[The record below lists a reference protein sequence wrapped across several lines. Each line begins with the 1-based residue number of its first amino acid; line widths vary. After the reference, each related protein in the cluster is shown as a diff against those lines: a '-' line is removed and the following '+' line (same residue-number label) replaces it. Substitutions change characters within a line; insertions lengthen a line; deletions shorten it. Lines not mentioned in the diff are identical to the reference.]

1 MNTARE
7 EGEVSFKAF
16 ARILGE
22 RSPSYVTQLKGE
34 GRLVLSADG
43 KRVRVAESLA
53 LVRSTADPGKAGVVA
68 RHAASRGGDP
78 TPVAAPAPAP
88 ADDGTGGD
96 LDAPSA
102 DPVEQ
107 SHARRRSKAMADKA
121 ETDALAAERDY
132 RRSIGELMEASEV
145 EHAVRGAVA
154 AFRGSLENLPNT
166 LAPELSAM
174 TDEGRIR
181 VLLSEA
187 FEHTLEELSRQ
198 FAAIGRQEQAA

>member
-34 GRLVLSADG
+34 GRLVLSSDG

-68 RHAASRGGDP
+68 RHAAARGDEGGTIP
-78 TPVAAPAPAP
+78 AA
-88 ADDGTGGD
+88 ADEGAGGE
-96 LDAPSA
+96 LEAPSA

-132 RRSIGELMEASEV
+132 RRSMGELMEAAEV
-145 EHAVRGAVA
+145 EHAVRAAVA
-154 AFRGSLENLPNT
+154 SFRGSLENLPNT

-187 FEHTLEELSRQ
+187 FEHALEELSRQ
-198 FAAIGRQEQAA
+198 FAALGRREESA